1 MQLTVERLSMDDTA
15 YLVFRRWP
23 RWVYCLR
30 RFDILVDGK
39 KVGNIANGA
48 ENTIPVSHGQHTV
61 ELRVSWIIK
70 SQLQIVEL
78 KAGEKALLECG
89 TSLTILSLLPLI
101 LAVNLQFLVNLKHLA
116 YAGIILLFLLNLGI
130 VGYCVWLFRG
140 RGKFICLKE
149 PQLFG

>member
-1 MQLTVERLSMDDTA
+1 MEETA

-30 RFDILVDGK
+30 RFDILVDGH

-48 ENTIPVSHGQHTV
+48 ENTVPVSPGQHIV

-70 SQLQIVEL
+70 SQIQIVNL

-89 TSLTILSLLPLI
+89 TSLTLVRMLPLLLITILPLI
-101 LAVNLQFLVNLKHLA
+101 QPINLHDFLKHA
-116 YAGIILLFLLNLGI
+116 AKAEVILLLLFSTGLM
-130 VGYCVWLFRG
+130 GYGVWLYIG
-140 RGKFICLKE
+140 LGKFLCLKE
-149 PQLFG
+149 PQQLG